1 MGRCLWLVWGSGFLL
16 LSSYGV
22 LGEEILEL
30 NRTFIEQHKNQLTIS
45 VMYLVDAAH
54 KKPNPPAKDGD
65 LHAAGRAAEIGL
77 PTVAEIQNAKDV
89 PDAVSR
95 IRNVEGSGQAI
106 ALSGVWRI
114 WPEHGGD
121 NSHI

>member
-95 IRNVEGSGQAI
+95 IRNVECNMSQ
-106 ALSGVWRI
+106 SV
-114 WPEHGGD
+114 
-121 NSHI
+121 